1 MDALIESGLCMLDFG
16 ASRPAS
22 GAEHHASHYWEM
34 KRLKEGRETQL
45 HGAQVGYA
53 LTLVAQQYAR
63 LRAIDRTSMLDRL
76 EAAALPA
83 RDSEVEAIRAGYGD
97 MVDSLVREHLAFLN
111 LTEQEFDQLKH
122 RIVEK
127 WDAIQEIA
135 QRVPPPETIIAALDQ
150 AGTPTTWQA
159 LGLDADE
166 VQPGFEYGHYLRN
179 RFTVLKLSRILGLP
193 LG

>member
-1 MDALIESGLCMLDFG
+1 S
-16 ASRPAS
+16 
-22 GAEHHASHYWEM
+22 
-34 KRLKEGRETQL
+34 
-45 HGAQVGYA
+45 
-53 LTLVAQQYAR
+53 
-63 LRAIDRTSMLDRL
+63 
-76 EAAALPA
+76 LPA
-83 RDSEVEAIRAGYGD
+83 RDAEVEAIRAGYGD
-97 MVDSLVREHLAFLN
+97 MVDTIVREHLPFLN
-111 LTEQEFDQLKH
+111 LSEQEFDQLKH

-135 QRVPPPETIIAALDQ
+135 QRVPPPETIIKALDQ